1 MMRVSLSVE
10 WYVKNDLAKMYIK
23 FSIVFN
29 HSYTHIHVYYGQY
42 VKVLL
47 YILCGKIT
55 ISTAEQTHTQRV

>member
-1 MMRVSLSVE
+1 M
-10 WYVKNDLAKMYIK
+10 KNDLAKMYIK